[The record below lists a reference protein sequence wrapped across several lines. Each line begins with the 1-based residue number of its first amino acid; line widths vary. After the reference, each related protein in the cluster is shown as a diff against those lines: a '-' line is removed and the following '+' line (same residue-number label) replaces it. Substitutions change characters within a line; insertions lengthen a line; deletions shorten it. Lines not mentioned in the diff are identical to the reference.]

1 MVLID
6 DLTEF
11 RMWGSDLMMAE
22 TAPPESKITNWE
34 IKRGNSKK
42 KTCLFWLIF
51 FTKKN
56 LAFRQCLWMLWCC
69 QNSNVVFR
77 LLFTNWCWP
86 TRVTDNLH
94 SLIAA
99 QFKLDLERSFVRFG
113 GERGVLW
120 SAEAMLLVR
129 ETDTIQYHII
139 LPYNCNTTQHH
150 TAAYN
155 TRGGDLYLEPTCC
168 HLLRSSGTLLWS
180 LAALK

>member
-1 MVLID
+1 MRKWLD
-6 DLTEF
+6 DGGDGATWIKDNQLGDKKRKVKEKPCFF
-11 RMWGSDLMMAE
+11 R
-22 TAPPESKITNWE
+22 
-34 IKRGNSKK
+34 
-42 KTCLFWLIF
+42 LIF
-51 FTKKN
+51 FTQKN

-77 LLFTNWCWP
+77 LLFTSWCWP

-129 ETDTIQYHII
+129 ETDTIQYHAI
-139 LPYNCNTTQHH
+139 PYNITIQLQYHATPHSTEAVTFTWNPP
-150 TAAYN
+150 AA
-155 TRGGDLYLEPTCC
+155 TSCD
-168 HLLRSSGTLLWS
+168 HLAPFDDHWLL
-180 LAALK
+180 